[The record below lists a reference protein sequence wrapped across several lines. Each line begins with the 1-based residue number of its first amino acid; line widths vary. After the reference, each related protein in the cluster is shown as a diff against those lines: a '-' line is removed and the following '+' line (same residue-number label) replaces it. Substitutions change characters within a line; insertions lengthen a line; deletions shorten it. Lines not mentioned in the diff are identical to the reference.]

1 VFNRLAQRDGLKL
14 KGRRSIDVVAQSLT
28 SIASI
33 AELLGVQYLLSA
45 TVCRDGVDLTLIA
58 ELTDH
63 NGFIVWQQEFAEVVN
78 RYDQV
83 EVRLATL
90 VENGVAEHFGDVIP
104 APGDRAVNRRALEQ
118 LLIGQEYLRQ
128 GDIETART
136 SFEEALVIQPDYSE
150 AMLELAWTEAEG
162 ITIQNRADSLRRVR
176 PVLDKALVIA
186 RVAVQRDPTG
196 FKPNYVLGHIL
207 FSLSYVENELAY
219 REFHEIGEEGVAERL
234 ADSQR
239 YIADAERHYR
249 NALAAN
255 PSASEAR
262 EQAVRAMEKQGAT
275 RRREALDL
283 LEDGLQLDPFNESLT
298 RVIAFRL
305 DEFGRFRE
313 AMERLDR
320 FDLLPDGKPTN
331 LIWTKLEILTN
342 RALTDEKLA
351 ELIRILENDPDKF
364 GELGVLYHLWWTVSD
379 IARLGLLDE
388 AEHLY
393 GMVARIPDPQR
404 SGRRRSPE
412 DVEWYRQTFLVDA
425 YLHATWQG
433 GEVSETRAEKVQE
446 LSDEEVLKAWQ
457 VDVAGTIWAL
467 RDTGD
472 LERAISLLEAL
483 HHFPYPSGQR
493 PQRQMRYSA
502 MLVEIYMATGREDDA
517 KPVMQRI
524 ASHLQ
529 SEFDAGVRHP
539 DTLLQLSDAYGW
551 QERVDDALRKLALA
565 IDHGASSLLPCCED
579 GLTLAPEQPQWWDG
593 LQDRPELSILQSRA
607 QAEVEQRRSNI
618 LTLLAQH
625 DMEGLLAPLTRAR

>member
-28 SIASI
+28 SIVSI

-45 TVCRDGVDLTLIA
+45 TVCRDGVDLTLSA

-104 APGDRAVNRRALEQ
+104 APGDKAVNRGALEQ

-128 GDIETART
+128 GDIQTARR
-136 SFEEALVIQPDYSE
+136 SFERALEIQPDYSE
-150 AMLELAWTEAEG
+150 AMLELGWTEAEG
-162 ITIQNRADSLRRVR
+162 ISIQNRADSLRRVR
-176 PVLDKALVIA
+176 PVLDTALVMA
-186 RVAVQRDPTG
+186 RDAVQRDPTG

-219 REFHEIGEEGVAERL
+219 RDYHEIGEEGVAERL
-234 ADSQR
+234 GDSRR

-249 NALAAN
+249 NALATN
-255 PSASEAR
+255 PSATEAR
-262 EQAVRAMEKQGAT
+262 EHAVRAMEQQGAM

-320 FDLLPDGKPTN
+320 FDLLPDGKTTN

-351 ELIRILENDPDKF
+351 ELIRILENDPEQF
-364 GELGVLYHLWWTVSD
+364 RELAVLYHLWWTVSD
-379 IARLGLLDE
+379 IARLGLLEE
-388 AEHLY
+388 AELLY
-393 GMVARIPDPQR
+393 GMVARISETQDE
-404 SGRRRSPE
+404 GRQRSPE
-412 DVEWYRQTFLVDA
+412 DVDWYRQTFLVDS
-425 YLHATWQG
+425 YLHATGQG
-433 GEVSETRAEKVQE
+433 GEVSETRAEKVE
-446 LSDEEVLKAWQ
+446 GLSDEEILKAWQ

-472 LERAISLLEAL
+472 TERAISLLEAL
-483 HHFPYPSGQR
+483 HHFPYPPGLW

-502 MLVEIYMATGREDDA
+502 MLVELYMATGRENDA
-517 KPVMQRI
+517 RPVMQKI
-524 ASHLQ
+524 AAHLE

-551 QERVDDALRKLALA
+551 QGQEDDALRMLVLA
-565 IDHGASSLLPCCED
+565 IDHGASPLLPCCED
-579 GLTLAPEQPQWWDG
+579 ELTLDPEHRHWSDG
-593 LQDRPELSILQSRA
+593 LHDRPEFSILQSRV
-607 QAEVEQRRSNI
+607 QAEVEQQRSNI
-618 LTLLAQH
+618 RALLARH
-625 DMEGLLAPLTRAR
+625 DMETLLAPLID